1 MRASKANDR
10 KAAPILAVGL
20 LGGGFLA
27 AEFSLSR
34 IEVGSNMK
42 SLVSAAAAIVFSISG
57 APGFASPAQP
67 AEKAAAGAKVVT
79 AAPTKGMVTP
89 SIRPASSGTTAKAAN
104 EVVSSYCS
112 SCHHDGKKS
121 GGISFES
128 FDAAATTDDL
138 DLPEKMIKKLRTGLM
153 PPPGAK
159 RPETQEAKTLVD
171 FLERKADRL
180 AALKPNPG
188 FRPFQ
193 RLNRAEYAR
202 SVRDLVG
209 LDVDVAA
216 FLPPDTMSHGFDN
229 VSEAQIFS
237 PTLMEGYLRAASKV
251 STLALGDKNASPTES
266 TYKLDRTASQT
277 ERVDGAPFSTRGG
290 VSVVHTFPADG
301 DYSFRMMLH
310 SVPTGQ
316 LFGSTVK
323 GEQIEVSVDGVRVS
337 LLPINTRMSEA
348 DPSGMNLQTLRVY
361 VTAGPHRVSAA
372 FLQKFEAPVDD
383 LLVPI
388 DHTLADTQI
397 GSGYGIT
404 ALPHLRDFAI
414 TGPLKVTGISD
425 TRSRRRVFSCRPTL
439 PAEEPACA
447 REIVRSLTAVAYRG
461 NVSAQDVNSLMGLYE
476 KGRAGDDF
484 EAGVKMAL
492 QAILA
497 SPKFLFRLEET
508 PIMVKAGEIYRI
520 SDLDLASRLSFFLW
534 GSGPD
539 ADLLRDA
546 KAQTLSSPLVLDR
559 QVKRMLKDP
568 RAEALSTRFASQWL
582 RLQDLDK
589 IHPDAL
595 LYPMYD
601 ATLAS
606 GLRLETQLLFGHIVS
621 EDRSVLELLTADYTF
636 VNERVAR
643 HYGLPNVSG
652 TQFRRVDLRGTPR
665 RGLLGQGSILAL
677 TSVADRTSAVQRG
690 KWILEVLLNSSP
702 PPPPPNA
709 GTLEDTKVSNG
720 GVALTVR
727 QRMEEHR
734 RNPECRSCHRVIDPL
749 GLALENFD
757 VDGRYRIKDNGS
769 PVDAK
774 GTLYDG
780 TPLDGPDDLRKA
792 LVAHSE
798 AVLRSFTEYL
808 MTYALG
814 RFVQPSDGPAIRAIV
829 SDASANGYRFS
840 SFALGVAKS
849 AAFTRGRAQKPP
861 AERQADPMAS
871 AAATSA
877 KAVSQDA
884 ASR

>member
-1 MRASKANDR
+1 MKTLPLAVFGTAFAMSVALAAGQTSPAKSAISVAKASAPV
-10 KAAPILAVGL
+10 AAP
-20 LGGGFLA
+20 A
-27 AEFSLSR
+27 ASR
-34 IEVGSNMK
+34 PVVKTTS
-42 SLVSAAAAIVFSISG
+42 VTASAAGPAVAAHTNELISD
-57 APGFASPAQP
+57 
-67 AEKAAAGAKVVT
+67 
-79 AAPTKGMVTP
+79 
-89 SIRPASSGTTAKAAN
+89 
-104 EVVSSYCS
+104 YCS
-112 SCHHDGKKS
+112 SCHHDGRKS
-121 GGISFES
+121 GGVSFET
-128 FDAAATTDDL
+128 FDAAKVTSNAEL
-138 DLPEKMIKKLRTGLM
+138 GERMIKKLRTGLM
-153 PPPGAK
+153 PPPTAK
-159 RPETQEAKTLVD
+159 RPEPEEAKAMVE
-171 FLERKADRL
+171 FLEQKLDRV
-180 AALKPNPG
+180 AALAPNPG

-193 RLNRAEYAR
+193 RLNRAEYAQ
-202 SVRDLVG
+202 SVKDMLSIE
-209 LDVDVAA
+209 VDVNA

-229 VSEAQIFS
+229 VADAQMFS

-251 STLALGDKNASPTES
+251 SSLAIGDKNASATET
-266 TYKLDRTASQT
+266 TYKLDRTASQM
-277 ERVDGAPFSTRGG
+277 ERAEGAPFGTRGG
-290 VSVVHTFPADG
+290 ISVVHNFPADG

-316 LFGSTVK
+316 LFGSTIK

-337 LLPINTRMSEA
+337 VLPINVRMSEA
-348 DPSGMNLQTLRVY
+348 DPNGMNLQTLRVY
-361 VTAGPHRVSAA
+361 VTAGPHRLSAA

-425 TRSRRRVFSCRPTL
+425 TPSRRRVFSCRPTL
-439 PAEEPACA
+439 PTEETACA
-447 REIVRSLTAVAYRG
+447 REIVQNLANIAYRG
-461 NVSAQDVNSLMGLYE
+461 NVNTLDVNSLMGLYE
-476 KGRAGDDF
+476 KGRDNADF
-484 EAGVKMAL
+484 EAGVKMSL

-497 SPKFLFRLEET
+497 SPKFLFRMEDT
-508 PIMVKAGEIYRI
+508 PTIVKAGDVYRI
-520 SDLDLASRLSFFLW
+520 TDLELATRLSFFLW

-539 ADLLRDA
+539 VELLKAA
-546 KAQTLSSPLVLDR
+546 KAQALSTPLGLDR

-568 RAEALSTRFASQWL
+568 RSEALATRFASQWL

-601 ATLAS
+601 ATLAD
-606 GLRLETQLLFGHIVS
+606 GLRRETQLLFNSIVT
-621 EDRSVLELLTADYTF
+621 EDRSVLDLLNADYTF

-643 HYGLPNVSG
+643 HYGIPNVSG
-652 TQFRRVDLRGTPR
+652 TAFRRVDLRGTPR
-665 RGLLGQGSILAL
+665 RGLFGQGSILAL
-677 TSVADRTSAVQRG
+677 TSVADRTSPVQRG

-749 GLALENFD
+749 GLALENYD
-757 VDGRYRIKDNGS
+757 VDGRWRIKDNGS

-780 TPLDGPDDLRKA
+780 TTLEGPDDLRKA
-792 LVAHSE
+792 MVNHSE
-798 AVLRSFTEYL
+798 AILRSFTEYL

-814 RFVQPSDGPAIRAIV
+814 RRIEPSDGPAIRAV
-829 SDASANGYRFS
+829 VREASKNGYQFS

-849 AAFTRGRAQKPP
+849 AAFTRGRAQAAPTQ
-861 AERQADPMAS
+861 RQADVVATTVSPAS
-871 AAATSA
+871 KPPVAAKSVSESPSA
-877 KAVSQDA
+877 
-884 ASR
+884 R

>member
-1 MRASKANDR
+1 MKRLVLAVFVAAYAMSVALAAGQNVPARNARAQNARAPPPPKPVVAAL
-10 KAAPILAVGL
+10 KPALAAPVVV
-20 LGGGFLA
+20 A
-27 AEFSLSR
+27 AKVSTAAAHTNE
-34 IEVGSNMK
+34 
-42 SLVSAAAAIVFSISG
+42 LVSD
-57 APGFASPAQP
+57 
-67 AEKAAAGAKVVT
+67 T
-79 AAPTKGMVTP
+79 
-89 SIRPASSGTTAKAAN
+89 
-104 EVVSSYCS
+104 CS

-121 GGISFES
+121 GGVSFET
-128 FDAAATTDDL
+128 FDAAKVTSDADL
-138 DLPEKMIKKLRTGLM
+138 GERMIKKLRTGLM
-153 PPPGAK
+153 PPPAAK
-159 RPETQEAKTLVD
+159 RLEPAEAKAMVE
-171 FLERKADRL
+171 FLEAKLDRA
-180 AALKPNPG
+180 AALSPNPG

-193 RLNRAEYAR
+193 RLNRAEYAQ
-202 SVRDLVG
+202 SIKDMLSFE
-209 LDVDVAA
+209 VDVNA

-229 VSEAQIFS
+229 VADAQTFS

-251 STLALGDKNASPTES
+251 SSLAIGDKSASPTET
-266 TYKLDRTASQT
+266 TYKLDRTASQN
-277 ERVDGAPFSTRGG
+277 ERAEGAPFGTRGG
-290 VSVVHTFPADG
+290 ISIVHNFPADG

-323 GEQIEVSVDGVRVS
+323 GEQIEVSIDGARVS
-337 LLPINTRMSEA
+337 VLPINTRMSEA
-348 DPSGMNLQTLRVY
+348 DPNGMNLQTLRVY

-372 FLQKFEAPVDD
+372 FIQKFEAPVDD

-425 TRSRRRVFSCRPTL
+425 TPSRRRIFACRPTQ
-439 PAEEPACA
+439 PSEEAACA
-447 REIVRSLTAVAYRG
+447 RQIVQNLATLAYRG
-461 NVSAQDVNSLMGLYE
+461 NLNAQDVDSLMGLYGQGRE
-476 KGRAGDDF
+476 KDDF

-497 SPKFLFRLEET
+497 SPKFLFRMEAT
-508 PIMVKAGEIYRI
+508 PTIVKAGEIYRI
-520 SDLDLASRLSFFLW
+520 TDLELASRLSFFLW

-539 ADLLRDA
+539 PELLKAA
-546 KAQTLSSPLVLDR
+546 KAQTLSTSLVLDR
-559 QVKRMLKDP
+559 QVKRMLQDP
-568 RAEALSTRFASQWL
+568 RAQALSTRFASQWF

-601 ATLAS
+601 ATLAE
-606 GLRLETQLLFGHIVS
+606 GLRRETQLLFGSIVK
-621 EDRSVLELLTADYTF
+621 EDRNVLDILTADYTF

-643 HYGLPNVSG
+643 HYGIPNVSG
-652 TQFRRVDLRGTPR
+652 AQFRRVDLKDTPR
-665 RGLLGQGSILAL
+665 RGILGQGSVLAL
-677 TSVADRTSAVQRG
+677 TSVADRTSPVQRG

-709 GTLEDTKVSNG
+709 GTLEDTKTSNG
-720 GVALTVR
+720 AVALTVR

-757 VDGRYRIKDNGS
+757 VDGRWRIKDNGS
-769 PVDAK
+769 PVDAV

-780 TPLDGPDDLRKA
+780 TALSGPDDLRKA
-792 LVAHSE
+792 LLNRPE
-798 AVLRSFTEYL
+798 AVLRGFTEYL

-814 RFVQPSDGPAIRAIV
+814 RRIEPSDGPAIRAIV
-829 SDASANGYRFS
+829 REASRNGYKFS

-849 AAFTRGRAQKPP
+849 AAFTRGRVQAAPAQR
-861 AERQADPMAS
+861 AVDVMA
-871 AAATSA
+871 
-877 KAVSQDA
+877 AVITAPKSV
-884 ASR
+884 STTPVSH